1 MQQVNSG
8 PPKES
13 FGSLNFRI
21 LSPAMG
27 LFLASFLSLF
37 LELLLIRWVPS
48 HVRIVAYYG
57 NLMLISSFL
66 GLGCGLL
73 LTRMGLNLYKW
84 FPVPLVLLVLFVSA
98 IKGINFQQGPD
109 ELRFLIN
116 TGTSTTTFPVV
127 IVFVLNAFVFV
138 PLGDLVGSYFKK
150 IPPLQA
156 YSWDLGGAIAGT
168 VLFGLFSYFW
178 FSPILGCLFMMAV
191 YLIYCRG
198 ISHLI
203 ITGLL
208 FTASLIMMV
217 KGVDNTAIWSP
228 YNYITV
234 KQIKDRTAPQKKNCV
249 RSAQKTRHHARP
261 FFLYSSSEP

>member
-1 MQQVNSG
+1 
-8 PPKES
+8 
-13 FGSLNFRI
+13 
-21 LSPAMG
+21 
-27 LFLASFLSLF
+27 
-37 LELLLIRWVPS
+37 
-48 HVRIVAYYG
+48 
-57 NLMLISSFL
+57 
-66 GLGCGLL
+66 
-73 LTRMGLNLYKW
+73 LYKW

-178 FSPILGCLFMMAV
+178 SRMVPSFLGGADATFGGGTVLCLHHCNV
-191 YLIYCRG
+191 IVRG
-198 ISHLI
+198 PNCGI
-203 ITGLL
+203 IHPFYHHTQ
-208 FTASLIMMV
+208 ACCE
-217 KGVDNTAIWSP
+217 KKAC
-228 YNYITV
+228 YN
-234 KQIKDRTAPQKKNCV
+234 
-249 RSAQKTRHHARP
+249 
-261 FFLYSSSEP
+261 